1 MAKGTIKHRG
11 TPAAA
16 KRRKAQQ
23 RIRKKIKVKQAK
35 KEPSWSQRMKKTY
48 TPGGKKQLNNSKD
61 DPAWDGK
68 KRRRFENAEGDEVQ
82 DEVDETKMK
91 RLNER
96 DPLETQLFLKHLPL
110 DVTDQ
115 EMNEFFK
122 RFGDVRRVLLV
133 RSKATGG
140 LSGTGFVHCGTVELV
155 DSIMAVATQNSRDL
169 SAIDREEMK
178 AKTSNLTHHQAKKV
192 NYKLRADVAQIRDP
206 FLTIRNTRFT
216 VHRVLSRVDSQ
227 EQTSSMQKKK
237 KRTRVAGDDP
247 RNLYLLQEGLIT
259 LDSPAAKDLPPQYVA
274 MLQADYQARRE
285 TLKNVTMFVSRTR
298 LNVRNLPKKYDERAI
313 RQLFSKPARS
323 YLKTH
328 PEDTDKEHWG
338 KYGPIKNVKLLKD
351 GNGVSKGYAF
361 IEFVNHNVALSC
373 LRQLNNNPT
382 LFGDRQRPVVA
393 FAVENMNAIQKLQR
407 MREIKKNRLA
417 STNNNNGND
426 YNEGDDEEGYEAK

>member
-1 MAKGTIKHRG
+1 MAKGTVKNRS

-23 RIRKKIKVKQAK
+23 RIRKKVKVKQSK
-35 KEPSWSQRMKKTY
+35 KEPSWSARMKKTY
-48 TPGGKKQLNNSKD
+48 TAAGKKKTGGD
-61 DPAWDGK
+61 EKGADGK
-68 KRRRFENAEGDEVQ
+68 KRRWANEDGDEVQ

-96 DPLETQLFLKHLPL
+96 DPLETQLFLKHLPFDL
-110 DVTDQ
+110 TDA
-115 EMNEFFK
+115 EINDFFK

-133 RSKATGG
+133 RSKATGA
-140 LSGTGFVHCGTVELV
+140 LSGTGFVHCGTIELV
-155 DSIMAVATQNSRDL
+155 DSIMAVATQN
-169 SAIDREEMK
+169 ARELNTQDKEAMK
-178 AKTSNLTHHQAKKV
+178 EKTASLTHHQAKKAEF
-192 NYKLRADVAQIRDP
+192 KLRADVSQIRDP

-216 VHRVLSRVDSQ
+216 VHRVLSRTDSQ
-227 EQTSSMQKKK
+227 EVTSAMQKKK
-237 KRTRVAGDDP
+237 KRTKMAADDP
-247 RNLYLLQEGLIT
+247 RNLYLLQEGYIAA
-259 LDSPAAKDLPPQYVA
+259 DSPAARDLPPQYVQ
-274 MLQADYQARRE
+274 MLQADYEARRE

-313 RQLFSKPARS
+313 RQMFAKAART

-338 KYGPIKNVKLLKD
+338 KFGPIKNVKLLKD

-361 IEFVNHNVALSC
+361 IEFVNHNVALNS

-407 MREIKKNRLA
+407 IREIKKNRLA
-417 STNNNNGND
+417 SNS
-426 YNEGDDEEGYEAK
+426 NEEEE